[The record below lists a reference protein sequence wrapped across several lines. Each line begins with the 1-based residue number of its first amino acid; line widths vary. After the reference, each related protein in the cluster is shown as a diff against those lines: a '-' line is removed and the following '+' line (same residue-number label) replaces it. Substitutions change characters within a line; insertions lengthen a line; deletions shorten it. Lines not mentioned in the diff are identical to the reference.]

1 MSEHS
6 VNNRQRV
13 CAKIDYTLQLIVQ
26 SENLLPTQSV
36 IRHKKETNRREDP
49 CLIEDRTCVSDYIKF
64 IYQRAR
70 RPCNIQIKIIFGPEE
85 KVLPK

>member
-1 MSEHS
+1 MSSS
-6 VNNRQRV
+6 VSIIASV

-49 CLIEDRTCVSDYIKF
+49 CLIEDRTCVSDYTKF

-70 RPCNIQIKIIFGPEE
+70 SLCNIQIKIIFGLEE